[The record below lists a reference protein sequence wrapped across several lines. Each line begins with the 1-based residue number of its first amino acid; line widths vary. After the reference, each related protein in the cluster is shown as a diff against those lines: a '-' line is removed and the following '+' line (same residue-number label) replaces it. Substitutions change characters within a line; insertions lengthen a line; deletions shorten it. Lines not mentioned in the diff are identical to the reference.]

1 MTSECALP
9 TESLPAAEPVTF
21 MELSINR
28 LRFALCRRVS
38 SRAAA
43 SGRFKREA
51 ARILAQAQKL
61 EPALAAKPVLVE
73 RLKSLEENCRH
84 WSLLM
89 TLDHLAMINTAV
101 STIIESLLQNI
112 PLAPNFSRAE
122 AKPKPEQ
129 SIFTIER
136 FRKITEQYLQ
146 HVDRAPSLHS
156 RMRHTHH
163 QFGPLDAHGWHCL
176 AGIHQQIHRKQIERI
191 VVIATSPDS
200 LIL

>member
-1 MTSECALP
+1 
-9 TESLPAAEPVTF
+9 
-21 MELSINR
+21 MELGINR
-28 LRFALCRRVS
+28 LVFALCRRLR

-43 SGRFKREA
+43 SARFQREA
-51 ARILAQAQKL
+51 ARILAQTQKL
-61 EPALAAKPVLVE
+61 EPALAAKPLLVE
-73 RLKSLEENCRH
+73 RLKSLEESCRH

-101 STIIESLLQNI
+101 LTIIESLLQNI

-136 FRKITEQYLQ
+136 FRKITEQYLER
-146 HVDRAPSLHS
+146 VDRASALHS
-156 RMRHTHH
+156 TMRHTHH